1 VVRYL
6 LRNRAFA
13 QARDDL
19 KQTPLHL
26 ACAAGEGKTAALI
39 IEYMGRMDQQDAI
52 GQTPL
57 HLALI
62 ARKDSAVRALLKLGA
77 QLPKEYADKPEMQPL
92 IREVEK
98 EMVEEALDEAKSAT
112 PERIQELEKSF
123 EDARKDLLQLVS
135 IKQAARFAPV
145 FKHCQDS
152 LREITEQAKSHA
164 EAEMPLRRE
173 LEATQQK
180 LQDLQRL
187 NREAHSAKEA
197 ASRKVKSGHDAAAQ
211 QEKQLDAVKADFKA
225 KQEDLR
231 RTREQAAKV
240 DKSLKDNVARS
251 EQLRAALEESNEEN
265 RGLREQLQQVQQKV
279 DHIHDAHEKIHAIH
293 NEARTVAG
301 SRQRR
306 KGSPG
311 RPASRSLEVQKK
323 RTSAPQA
330 E

>member
-1 VVRYL
+1 L
-6 LRNRAFA
+6 LQKRANA
-13 QARDDL
+13 QVRDDL

-26 ACAAGEGKTAALI
+26 ACAAGEGETAALI
-39 IEYMGRMDQQDAI
+39 IEYMGRMDQEDAV

-62 ARKDSAVRALLKLGA
+62 ARKDSAVRALIKRGA
-77 QLPKEYADKPEMQPL
+77 VLPKEYADKPEMQPL

-98 EMVEEALDEAKSAT
+98 AMVEEALDEAKSAT
-112 PERIQELEKSF
+112 PARMKELEKAF

-145 FKHCQDS
+145 IKHCQDS
-152 LREITEQAKSHA
+152 LREMTERARAHA
-164 EAEMPLRRE
+164 EAEIPLRRE
-173 LEATQQK
+173 LEAMQQR

-187 NREAHSAKEA
+187 NRDAASAKDA
-197 ASRKVKSGHDAAAQ
+197 ANRKVKSGHDAVGQ
-211 QEKQLDAVKADFKA
+211 QAKQLDAVKAELKA
-225 KQEDLR
+225 KQEELR

-240 DKSLKDNVARS
+240 DKSLKDNSAKA
-251 EQLRAALEESNEEN
+251 EQLRATLEESNEEN
-265 RGLREQLQQVQQKV
+265 RVLREQLQQVQQKV

-293 NEARTVAG
+293 NEARSVAA

-311 RPASRSLEVQKK
+311 RPASRGPEVPKK
-323 RTSAPQA
+323 RQSATRF